1 MYLLEANTYPLNA
14 IPCYTITMQ
23 FKVPQFI
30 DVEDKIFGP
39 FTFKQFGYL
48 VGAGGFAFIIWSFVP
63 YAFLAAILILPISGF
78 FLALAF
84 VKINNRPF
92 IDFVESA
99 VKYFTGAKIYTWKQ
113 PVAPANNEYAQTI
126 TKATKETVV
135 SRVGHGKL
143 RQIAF
148 GLDVFDRNPQEKE
161 GE

>member
-1 MYLLEANTYPLNA
+1 
-14 IPCYTITMQ
+14 MQ

-39 FTFKQFGYL
+39 FTFKQFGYI
-48 VGAGGFAFIIWSFVP
+48 VGALGFAFIIWSFISIKII
-63 YAFLAAILILPISGF
+63 AILLILPVSGL

-92 IDFVESA
+92 VDFLENGLR
-99 VKYFTGAKIYTWKQ
+99 YFTGAKIYTWKQ
-113 PVAPANNEYAQTI
+113 PLTPQANEYAETI
-126 TKATKETVV
+126 TKATKETIVA
-135 SRVGHGKL
+135 RVEHGRL

-161 GE
+161 E